1 MILILPQIS
10 ADCLSTN
17 HNQTLVRSTV
27 EGIQLQHN
35 QTLVR
40 SMVNGREIN
49 HNQTLVSR

>member
-17 HNQTLVRSTV
+17 HNQTILRPAEGRDLNHNQTLVRSMVQGT
-27 EGIQLQHN
+27 QLQHN

-40 SMVNGREIN
+40 R
-49 HNQTLVSR
+49 